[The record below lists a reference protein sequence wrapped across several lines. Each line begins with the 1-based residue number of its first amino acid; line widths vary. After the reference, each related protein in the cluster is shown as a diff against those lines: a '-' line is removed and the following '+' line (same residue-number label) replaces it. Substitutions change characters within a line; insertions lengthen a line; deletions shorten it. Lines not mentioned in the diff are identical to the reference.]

1 MTART
6 MKRLGLVT
14 ALLVAAAGFA
24 GCGEKPTVTVY
35 KQGKYQG
42 KPDNVPWASAP
53 FNNNQVEWEKAIKK
67 RNEAQNEYIRV
78 GTQ

>member
-1 MTART
+1 
-6 MKRLGLVT
+6 MKRVAIGV
-14 ALLVAAAGFA
+14 ALLLAALGSS

-35 KQGKYQG
+35 KQGSYQG
-42 KPDNVPWASAP
+42 KPDNLPWQSQP
-53 FNNNQVEWEKAIKK
+53 YNNNQAEWEKAIKK